1 MNVLNIAWKDLLLY
15 VKDRSALLELFVLPV
30 VFTFILVGLTS
41 GFYNEDENADEAV
54 PLAVANLDE
63 GGAMAGRLLDAL
75 AENAGFRIDQIDPT
89 ESQML
94 LVEGDIPRLLTI
106 PAGFTAALEAG
117 ERVTLDLRV
126 SSDDIQ
132 ENEAVRLAVEGVAR
146 SLSMQRQI
154 VAGLEQ
160 VAGLAEADPES
171 QAPFPA
177 EQTIAQAES
186 QFAPSAARP
195 LVVVRQETPS
205 SLTEGRED
213 ASFDSVQIGVPGVT
227 VLFVFLTA
235 QSTAQS
241 IYQEKRTGSFR
252 RLLSAP
258 MSKATLLAGKMLPT
272 LLISLVQVAVIFA
285 TARFIFPLIGLG
297 AFQFGESPLALV
309 LLVLV
314 VALCSTGLGVLIA
327 ALAHTQAQ
335 IGGIAALIL
344 WVAALIGGSLMP
356 IFLFSPFLASLS
368 RLTPH
373 GWANIAFYNVLVRGR
388 DLADIAPALL
398 ALLGFTALF
407 VAIGLWRF
415 KFE

>member
-285 TARFIFPLIGLG
+285 ARFIFPSSAWRL
-297 AFQFGESPLALV
+297 SV
-309 LLVLV
+309 WR
-314 VALCSTGLGVLIA
+314 VALGPRPARPGRCPLLHRPRRPHRCPGPYPGTDWRHCCPYPLGRR
-327 ALAHTQAQ
+327 
-335 IGGIAALIL
+335 
-344 WVAALIGGSLMP
+344 P
-356 IFLFSPFLASLS
+356 D
-368 RLTPH
+368 R
-373 GWANIAFYNVLVRGR
+373 R
-388 DLADIAPALL
+388 LADAHLPLQPFPCQPQPPDPAWLGQHCLL
-398 ALLGFTALF
+398 LRACAW
-407 VAIGLWRF
+407 A
-415 KFE
+415 

>member
-1 MNVLNIAWKDLLLY
+1 
-15 VKDRSALLELFVLPV
+15 
-30 VFTFILVGLTS
+30 
-41 GFYNEDENADEAV
+41 
-54 PLAVANLDE
+54 
-63 GGAMAGRLLDAL
+63 MAGRLLDAL

-373 GWANIAFYNVLVRGR
+373 GWANIAFYYVLVRGR

>member
-1 MNVLNIAWKDLLLY
+1 MNVLNIAWKDLPLY

-285 TARFIFPLIGLG
+285 NGPLHLPLIGLG
-297 AFQFGESPLALV
+297 AFQFGESPLPSS
-309 LLVLV
+309 
-314 VALCSTGLGVLIA
+314 CSSWSLPSAPPASASSSLPWPIPRHRLA
-327 ALAHTQAQ
+327 AL
-335 IGGIAALIL
+335 LPL
-344 WVAALIGGSLMP
+344 SFWVAALIGGSLMP
-356 IFLFSPFLASLS
+356 IFLQPFPCQLS

-373 GWANIAFYNVLVRGR
+373 GWANIAFYYVLVRGR
-388 DLADIAPALL
+388 DSPTSPALL

-407 VAIGLWRF
+407 RRHWSLALQV
-415 KFE
+415 